1 MRFMMLVKSAEN
13 SGLRPRNLGTAAMQL
28 GSLVGLKAFGTA
40 SKPKRDLVAALGG
53 IPRDYRTEDVGQR
66 AAGVDAVFD
75 PTGGP

>member
-1 MRFMMLVKSAEN
+1 M
-13 SGLRPRNLGTAAMQL
+13 P
-28 GSLVGLKAFGTA
+28 KAFGTT

-53 IPRDYRTEDVGQR
+53 IPRDYRTENFGQR